1 LKNIINDNTSRLEY
15 YDIFADEKSTST
27 AATDDNTS
35 TIKWFL
41 YNSQKR
47 LNLLKSVIVIY
58 GELNY
63 AYNNNVDLGFVFW
76 LYFLAERL
84 SVFKK

>member
-35 TIKWFL
+35 TIK
-41 YNSQKR
+41 
-47 LNLLKSVIVIY
+47 
-58 GELNY
+58 
-63 AYNNNVDLGFVFW
+63 
-76 LYFLAERL
+76 
-84 SVFKK
+84 